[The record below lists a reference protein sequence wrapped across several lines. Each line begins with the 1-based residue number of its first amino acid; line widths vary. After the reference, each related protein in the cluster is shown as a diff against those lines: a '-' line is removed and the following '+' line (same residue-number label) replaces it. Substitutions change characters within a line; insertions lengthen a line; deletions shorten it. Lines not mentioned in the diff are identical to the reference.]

1 MIAHR
6 NKEEWTVLPPEI
18 DAQIDEYV
26 ARTRELTGQEVRE
39 REPWNTEVSADA
51 IRHFAY
57 GTDDDNP
64 LWRDPDYAAR
74 TRYGAIM
81 APPAFLVSVLY
92 PILHGAPMRAPL
104 ASLIGGVAYEWYE
117 RIRLGDRLRATS
129 VQKDFYEKKSG
140 QGRRLNFVISE
151 VTYWNQSDQ
160 VVGKATGT
168 MIMASQVGEQL
179 QMQRQVRRYGEAEL
193 AELDRAFKA
202 ETRAG
207 ARGPAVEDVNV
218 GDELPAIVRGPLTIG
233 DMVCWNAAIG
243 PSYKA
248 GRWGH
253 LELQKSAHTAVCNP
267 ATGFSVKYS
276 QQHEDFN
283 LAAQRGMPGPF
294 DNGVMRFAWVAPLLT
309 NWMGDD
315 GFLKKLYVQVREP
328 GIYGD
333 IQTYR
338 GRIAGKDED
347 RGLMRI
353 EITGTNQEGEVSTG
367 GEAEVLLS
375 RD

>member
-1 MIAHR
+1 
-6 NKEEWTVLPPEI
+6 
-18 DAQIDEYV
+18 
-26 ARTRELTGQEVRE
+26 
-39 REPWNTEVSADA
+39 
-51 IRHFAY
+51 
-57 GTDDDNP
+57 
-64 LWRDPDYAAR
+64 
-74 TRYGAIM
+74 M

-92 PILHGAPMRAPL
+92 PILHGAPLQAPL
-104 ASLIGGVAYEWYE
+104 ASLIGGVSYEWFE

-129 VQKDFYEKKSG
+129 VQKDFYEKRSG

-151 VTYWNQSDQ
+151 VTYRNQSDQ

-179 QMQRQVRRYGEAEL
+179 QMERPVRRYSEAEL
-193 AELDRAFKA
+193 AALDRAFRA

-207 ARGPAVEDVNV
+207 AHGPAFEDVTV
-218 GDELPAIVRGPLTIG
+218 GDELPSIARGPLTIG

-253 LELQKSAHTAVCNP
+253 LDLQKSAHTAVRNP
-267 ATGFSVKYS
+267 ATGFAVKYS

-315 GFLKKLYVQVREP
+315 GFLKKLEVQVRQP

-338 GRIAGKDED
+338 GRITGKDD
-347 RGLMRI
+347 DPGLVRI
-353 EITGTNQEGEVSTG
+353 EISGTNQDDEISTRG
-367 GEAEVLLS
+367 QAEVLLAC
-375 RD
+375 D